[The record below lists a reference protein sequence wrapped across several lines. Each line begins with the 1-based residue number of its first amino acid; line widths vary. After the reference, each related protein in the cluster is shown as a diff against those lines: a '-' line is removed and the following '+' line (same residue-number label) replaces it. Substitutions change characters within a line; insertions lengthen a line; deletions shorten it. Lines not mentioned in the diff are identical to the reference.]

1 MERTRELIKSLGEF
15 GFDDSVNF
23 NAAVFDVETLS
34 MIRLVIRD
42 NFTRTKI
49 IRDLDLTQSYPLKHK
64 IENYFREI
72 EHPLYITNGLLIY
85 AMYLEGYRVRRVK
98 NSINAYFDVSTA
110 SVRKFMKK
118 NKCLR

>member
-23 NAAVFDVETLS
+23 NASVFDDEALS
-34 MIRLVIRD
+34 MVRLVIRD

-64 IENYFREI
+64 IENYFRKI
-72 EHPLYITNGLLIY
+72 EHPLNITNGLLIY

-98 NSINAYFDVSTA
+98 NSKNAYFDVSTA
-110 SVRKFMKK
+110 SVRKLMEKG
-118 NKCLR
+118 KCLR

>member
-23 NAAVFDVETLS
+23 NAAIFDVETLS

-72 EHPLYITNGLLIY
+72 EHPLCITNGLLIY

-118 NKCLR
+118 INA

>member
-64 IENYFREI
+64 IENYFRGNPC
-72 EHPLYITNGLLIY
+72 HPERSD
-85 AMYLEGYRVRRVK
+85 EGAK
-98 NSINAYFDVSTA
+98 SKDPFPIKSGFFDS
-110 SVRKFMKK
+110 
-118 NKCLR
+118 LRSLRMTP